1 MKRTGSE
8 SAVRLFER
16 LFVRLISPAL
26 WLSICLCL
34 GGAFRMS
41 AAAEKAYGYLLPL
54 SQSTYLTEADIEDM
68 PPKVLCFARYE
79 IYARYGVTFYSNEV
93 QTYFNMQ
100 YWYTPAY
107 ETGTFTE
114 DMLNSYEQANIDLLL
129 SREEQLGSYEP
140 DGSYDYSEIY
150 DYISAQQTG
159 AGVYDVDPDTY
170 IFYDSDKRLLTYEEA
185 CDLSLQE
192 LCYARNEIYARH
204 GRLFVSSELQNY
216 FDQKNW
222 YYGSTPP
229 DEFSD
234 ECLNETE
241 LTNAELLHDIEY
253 SRSDSGYELD
263 LPDYSYKMIGC
274 YRGGSFES
282 RSDIADDEYIFRYS
296 NTRYL
301 TQEEISALP
310 LQMLCYAR
318 NEIYARR
325 GYIFRSQ
332 ELRDYFGS
340 KSWYYGT
347 IPAAQFS
354 ASVFNEWESANI
366 ELLQKAE
373 YSINPDGYELY

>member
-1 MKRTGSE
+1 MERSE
-8 SAVRLFER
+8 SKSKAHLFGYLCVRAFLSVLAAFACLAAGGPFLTPARAER
-16 LFVRLISPAL
+16 
-26 WLSICLCL
+26 
-34 GGAFRMS
+34 
-41 AAAEKAYGYLLPL
+41 AYGYILPSSQNTCLLAE
-54 SQSTYLTEADIEDM
+54 QIADM
-68 PPKVLCFARYE
+68 PPKVLCYARYE
-79 IYARYGVTFYSNEV
+79 IYARYGVTFYSDEV
-93 QTYFNMQ
+93 QTYFDMQ
-100 YWYTPAY
+100 YWYSPAY
-107 ETGTFTE
+107 EPGTFTE
-114 DMLNSYEQANIDLLL
+114 DMLNSYEQSNADLLSDTL
-129 SREEQLGSYEP
+129 EALGGYEP

-150 DYISAQQTG
+150 NYISAQQ
-159 AGVYDVDPDTY
+159 AGGSIYDVDPDTY
-170 IFYDSDKRLLTYEEA
+170 IFYDSDKRLLSYEEA

-204 GRLFVSSELQNY
+204 DRLFNSAELQNY

-222 YYGSTPP
+222 YYGSVPA

-234 ECLNETE
+234 EVLNETE
-241 LTNAELLHDIEY
+241 LTNAGLLHDIEF
-253 SRSDSGYELD
+253 SRADNGYELD
-263 LPDYSYKMIGC
+263 QPGYAYNEIGC

-282 RSDIADDEYIFRYS
+282 RSDISDDEYIFRNS

-310 LQMLCYAR
+310 LQMICYAR

-366 ELLQKAE
+366 ELLKKAE
-373 YSINPDGYELY
+373 YSIDPDGYELY

>member
-1 MKRTGSE
+1 MERSGSDRM
-8 SAVRLFER
+8 VRFWKR
-16 LFVRLISPAL
+16 LFVRLFLPVLASFF
-26 WLSICLCL
+26 CLAA
-34 GGAFRMS
+34 GGPFLES
-41 AAAEKAYGYLLPL
+41 VSAEKAYGYILPSSQNTCL
-54 SQSTYLTEADIEDM
+54 SAEQVADM

-79 IYARYGVTFYSNEV
+79 IYARYGVTFFSDEV

-100 YWYTPAY
+100 YWYSPAY
-107 ETGTFTE
+107 EPGTFTE
-114 DMLNSYEQANIDLLL
+114 DMLNSYEQFNVTLL
-129 SREEQLGSYEP
+129 SDTLQTLGGYEP

-150 DYISAQQTG
+150 DYISAQQAEG
-159 AGVYDVDPDTY
+159 SIYDVDPDTY
-170 IFYDSDKRLLTYEEA
+170 IFYDSDERLLTYEEA
-185 CDLSLQE
+185 CALTLQE

-204 GRLFVSSELQNY
+204 DRLFYSGELQNY

-222 YYGSTPP
+222 YYGSVPP

-234 ECLNETE
+234 EVLNETE
-241 LTNAELLHDIEY
+241 LANAGLLHEIEF
-253 SRSDSGYELD
+253 SRAENGYELD
-263 LPDYSYKMIGC
+263 QPGYAYNEIGC
-274 YRGGSFES
+274 YRGGRFES
-282 RSDIADDEYIFRYS
+282 RSDIPDDEYIFRYS

-301 TQEEISALP
+301 TQDEINALP

-373 YSINPDGYELY
+373 YSLNPNGYELY